1 MRGERPEDWVPPE
14 DVPVDYHNCD
24 DINETLPISADRNDG
39 IVDVFSAHSYHNA
52 GMRFPVSRISFLN
65 DRFILHH

>member
-52 GMRFPVSRISFLN
+52 GMCSPVSQISFLN